1 MFSFFF
7 ASRRRHTRCA
17 LVTGVQTCALPIS
30 LRGIVYDE
38 ARFLESIGQNLN
50 SAIRSESVLG
60 SENLDYRRF
69 YSVGGIARSFLGH
82 GYCADATFFTA
93 WHDGSNMMLHP
104 TQYGHEA
111 ISDRYLEAMAG
122 TRASRIPTHELVVTV
137 DRLAIDNQSS
147 EWTLGTDLLH

>member
-1 MFSFFF
+1 MLQKPAGIRPSNGVFISTYPVELFSSITEESNGCG
-7 ASRRRHTRCA
+7 A
-17 LVTGVQTCALPIS
+17 

-93 WHDGSNMMLHP
+93 WHRSEEH
-104 TQYGHEA
+104 T
-111 ISDRYLEAMAG
+111 S
-122 TRASRIPTHELVVTV
+122 EL
-137 DRLAIDNQSS
+137 QS
-147 EWTLGTDLLH
+147 L

>member
-1 MFSFFF
+1 MRISDWSSDVCASDLNGVFISTYPVELFSSITEESNGCG
-7 ASRRRHTRCA
+7 A
-17 LVTGVQTCALPIS
+17 

-104 TQYGHEA
+104 KKYGNEA
-111 ISDRYLEAMAG
+111 IRDRYLEESG
-122 TRASRIPTHELVVTV
+122 RAEEH
-137 DRLAIDNQSS
+137 SS
-147 EWTLGTDLLH
+147 ELQSLMRITY

>member
-1 MFSFFF
+1 MLQKPAGIRPANGVFISTYPVELFSSITEESNGCG
-7 ASRRRHTRCA
+7 A
-17 LVTGVQTCALPIS
+17 

-82 GYCADATFFTA
+82 G
-93 WHDGSNMMLHP
+93 
-104 TQYGHEA
+104 
-111 ISDRYLEAMAG
+111 
-122 TRASRIPTHELVVTV
+122 
-137 DRLAIDNQSS
+137 SS
-147 EWTLGTDLLH
+147 EERRVGKECVSKCSSRWSPFHLKKPKLVTKI